1 MCPTNQKQ
9 RGFDALDQEIEQQSY
24 LDEGLDSC
32 DYVELNNLITTEK
45 GDLSFIQLN
54 VREYQSQRI
63 N

>member
-9 RGFDALDQEIEQQSY
+9 RGFNALDREIEQQSY

-54 VREYQSQRI
+54 VRGISKSK